1 MKILLFL
8 ICLPFLSFSQKN
20 YNYKNLVLE
29 GGGIRGL
36 AYPGVLQ
43 VLEEKSILK
52 NIEKVAG
59 TSAGAIIALMVGLG
73 YNSHDIDSVFQSLK
87 IQKFNDGKNIFGK
100 IRRLKKEYGIFK
112 GDKFERW
119 LSVLIKNKTGD
130 PYTTFFQLHQL
141 HVTNN
146 DFKDVY
152 CTGTNVSKQQLQV
165 FSWQHT
171 PHMQLK
177 TAIHISG
184 SIPVYFRPVAIDSA
198 WNEVP
203 IKNNKINFDLYVD
216 GGMINNYPINIFD
229 SCLDGNNPFDCENI
243 TYNNQTL
250 GLKLERLE
258 QIQQFNNGITTIAP
272 HPVTSLNDYKLA
284 LINLLQE
291 TLGRKTFNLEN
302 EKGRTIYISYGNVFG
317 KIRKVSA
324 TEKNELFN
332 NGVKAAEIFFTNL
345 NAKPIR

>member
-73 YNSHDIDSVFQSLK
+73 YNSHDID
-87 IQKFNDGKNIFGK
+87 
-100 IRRLKKEYGIFK
+100 Y
-112 GDKFERW
+112 
-119 LSVLIKNKTGD
+119 
-130 PYTTFFQLHQL
+130 
-141 HVTNN
+141 
-146 DFKDVY
+146 
-152 CTGTNVSKQQLQV
+152 
-165 FSWQHT
+165 
-171 PHMQLK
+171 
-177 TAIHISG
+177 
-184 SIPVYFRPVAIDSA
+184 
-198 WNEVP
+198 
-203 IKNNKINFDLYVD
+203 
-216 GGMINNYPINIFD
+216 
-229 SCLDGNNPFDCENI
+229 
-243 TYNNQTL
+243 
-250 GLKLERLE
+250 
-258 QIQQFNNGITTIAP
+258 
-272 HPVTSLNDYKLA
+272 YKLA
-284 LINLLQE
+284 LINLLQD

-332 NGVKAAEIFFTNL
+332 NGMKAAEIFFTNL